1 MHKIWLIAKRDY
13 IASIRTK
20 AFIFG
25 LIVAP
30 ILFGGSFI
38 GLAMMKDH
46 SDLRLRHI
54 AIIDHT
60 GAVAAAVAEAAQ
72 QANQRDLVDKTT
84 QRQVKPRY
92 QFEVVSPD
100 DRDAMA
106 QRLTLSQ
113 RVRRGD
119 LFAFV
124 EIPSDAIDQ
133 SRTTKTADD
142 DVNANWYSKE
152 GSIEETRRWFSGP
165 LNDGIRRVRLK
176 RLGVDPARFDDALRY
191 VSLQSMKLLN
201 KDEKTGRIQDAGK
214 KRDMEA
220 FAVSFSVTMLLV
232 MIVMFTA
239 GPMLPGIAEDKMQRV
254 FEMLLA
260 SATPFELIAGK
271 VLAALGRSLTSAV
284 VYIAGAVLLLNSM
297 AMIGLAPLELLPWF
311 LIYLITEIT
320 MLCAFA
326 AALGAACGS
335 PQDAQSLGIVLLAPV
350 MIPLFMLAPLIQ
362 RPDGPLATAM
372 SLFPLFTPVLMLTR
386 QAMPGGVPWWQPWVG
401 LGGSM
406 LAAVA
411 ICWIAARIFRIGIL
425 LQGKPPN
432 IAELLRWAVKG

>member
-1 MHKIWLIAKRDY
+1 MYKIWLIAKRDY

-20 AFIFG
+20 AFLFG
-25 LIVAP
+25 LIIAP
-30 ILFGGSFI
+30 LLFGGSFI
-38 GLAMMKDH
+38 GLAIMKGH

-54 AIIDHT
+54 AIIDHS
-60 GAVAAAVAEAAQ
+60 GAVAASVVEAAEH
-72 QANQRDLVDKTT
+72 ASERDLFDKTT
-84 QRQVKPRY
+84 NRQVKPRY
-92 QFEVVSPD
+92 EFEVVAPD
-100 DRDAMA
+100 DRDAVS
-106 QRLTLSQ
+106 QRLALSE

-124 EIPSDAIDQ
+124 EIPADALLPSQ
-133 SRTTKTADD
+133 TARSAE

-176 RLGVDPARFDDALRY
+176 SLGVDPARYDDALRN

-214 KRDMEA
+214 KHDMEA

-311 LIYLITEIT
+311 VIYLVTEIT

-335 PQDAQSLGIVLLAPV
+335 PQDAQSLGIVLLTPV
-350 MIPLFMLAPLIQ
+350 MIPLFMLPSLLQ
-362 RPDGPLATAM
+362 QPDGPLATAM
-372 SLFPLFTPVLMLTR
+372 SMFPLFAPVLMLTR

-401 LGGSM
+401 LGGSL
-406 LAAVA
+406 LAAAA

-432 IAELLRWAVKG
+432 LADLTRWALRG